1 MIDVVKIHGSIPDV
15 IKKLDNIIFQDGLKD
30 VLNNIIP
37 LNKQRQDVK
46 ELVETVEVSPFGK
59 EDGELELNIDL

>member
-1 MIDVVKIHGSIPDV
+1 MAV
-15 IKKLDNIIFQDGLKD
+15 IKKEDNIIFQDGLRD

>member
-1 MIDVVKIHGSIPDV
+1 
-15 IKKLDNIIFQDGLKD
+15 
-30 VLNNIIP
+30 VLNNIVP

-59 EDGELELNIDL
+59 EDGELEPNIDL

>member
-15 IKKLDNIIFQDGLKD
+15 IKKLNNIIFQDGLRD

-46 ELVETVEVSPFGK
+46 ELVETVEVLQSIK
-59 EDGELELNIDL
+59 EDGELEPNIDL